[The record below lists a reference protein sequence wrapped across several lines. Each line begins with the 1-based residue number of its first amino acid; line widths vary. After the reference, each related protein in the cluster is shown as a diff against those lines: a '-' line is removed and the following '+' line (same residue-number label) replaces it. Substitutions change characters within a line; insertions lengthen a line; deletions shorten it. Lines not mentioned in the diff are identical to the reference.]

1 MSLPLWKLRKRHQA
15 DVRFFSNWRDQM
27 SSTELTTQFKEA
39 KEQSFLTF
47 DKKKAWSVDVAGGKM
62 TDQKTNFQWLN
73 LLHLPKMAEY
83 ADSRERIQKTLYRC
97 TLTHHRNQPSSN
109 IRDGDDEIA
118 PAYHVH
124 PFKVRLESVGGSLAP
139 QRRLRRVEFSL
150 GADSVADQP
159 ALRRRVEALAIPRIC
174 GKIPHSMSC
183 SLSNK
188 DKDAAQTEV
197 GQQSKPQR
205 PLTIDVLIG
214 VDHYYDFVTGRM
226 KRNATGSIALETL
239 LGWIICG
246 KPHSGPSKE
255 ARVLLTKVEE
265 PTDAALRKF
274 WEIEAM
280 GITPE
285 DNVASEDTRMMERFE
300 KSLSFNGERYQV
312 GLLWREGQPDLPVN
326 VKQAMH
332 RLTTV
337 ERRLAQ
343 SDKDSCDYSST
354 MRRYLVNGW
363 AEPATESGPPRRTW
377 YLPHHA
383 VYKGEGEE
391 RKCRVVFDGSARYG
405 QTSLNSQLEAGP
417 PIQMDLL
424 RALLRFRRF
433 RVGLQADIENMYL
446 QVQIR
451 EEDRDVCRFLWRD
464 ETQEVCKYRLTRV
477 CFSLTCSPFLAVS
490 TVRVHARRHQATAPR
505 AASE

>member
-1 MSLPLWKLRKRHQA
+1 
-15 DVRFFSNWRDQM
+15 
-27 SSTELTTQFKEA
+27 
-39 KEQSFLTF
+39 
-47 DKKKAWSVDVAGGKM
+47 
-62 TDQKTNFQWLN
+62 
-73 LLHLPKMAEY
+73 
-83 ADSRERIQKTLYRC
+83 
-97 TLTHHRNQPSSN
+97 
-109 IRDGDDEIA
+109 
-118 PAYHVH
+118 
-124 PFKVRLESVGGSLAP
+124 
-139 QRRLRRVEFSL
+139 
-150 GADSVADQP
+150 
-159 ALRRRVEALAIPRIC
+159 
-174 GKIPHSMSC
+174 
-183 SLSNK
+183 
-188 DKDAAQTEV
+188 
-197 GQQSKPQR
+197 
-205 PLTIDVLIG
+205 LTIDVLIG

-239 LGWIICG
+239 LGWITCG
-246 KPHSGPSKE
+246 KPHSSPSDE

-265 PTDAALRKF
+265 PTNAVLQKF

-285 DNVASEDTRMMERFE
+285 DDVAPEDTRLMERFE

-312 GLLWREGQPDLPVN
+312 GLLWSEGQPDLPVN
-326 VKQAMH
+326 VKQAMR
-332 RLTTV
+332 RLTMV

-391 RKCRVVFDGSARYG
+391 RKCRVVFDGSACYG
-405 QTSLNSQLEAGP
+405 ETSLNSQLEAGP

-424 RALLRFRRF
+424 RTLLRFRRF

-451 EEDRDVCRFLWRD
+451 EEDRD

-477 CFSLTCSPFLAVS
+477 CFGLTCSPFLAVS

-505 AASE
+505 AAAEVLCNMYVDDLATSCESPAEARTLTTQLEELMASGGFHRISGPARSRLH

>member
-1 MSLPLWKLRKRHQA
+1 GTKQRATRHAGQGKWQTGSPPDCACTRVWTRWDVNAVVNCLLDTGAQVSFIRKDIA
-15 DVRFFSNWRDQM
+15 
-27 SSTELTTQFKEA
+27 EALGLTGFYE
-39 KEQSFLTF
+39 
-47 DKKKAWSVDVAGGKM
+47 
-62 TDQKTNFQWLN
+62 
-73 LLHLPKMAEY
+73 
-83 ADSRERIQKTLYRC
+83 
-97 TLTHHRNQPSSN
+97 
-109 IRDGDDEIA
+109 
-118 PAYHVH
+118 
-124 PFKVRLESVGGSLAP
+124 KVRLETVGGSLAP
-139 QRRLRRVEFSL
+139 QQRLRRVEFSL

-174 GKIPHSMSC
+174 GKIPHSMSY

-188 DKDAAQTEV
+188 DKNAARTEV
-197 GQQSKPQR
+197 GQQSKPQQ

-246 KPHSGPSKE
+246 KPHSSPNAE
-255 ARVLLTKVEE
+255 ATGVLLTKVEE

-285 DNVASEDTRMMERFE
+285 DDVAPEDTRMMERFE
-300 KSLSFNGERYQV
+300 KSLTINGERYQI
-312 GLLWREGQPDLPVN
+312 GLLWSEGQPDLLVN
-326 VKQAMH
+326 VKQAMR
-332 RLTTV
+332 RLTMV

-363 AEPATESGPPRRTW
+363 AEPATESGPTKRTW
-377 YLPHHA
+377 YLPHHT

-391 RKCRVVFDGSARYG
+391 RKCRVVFDGSACYG
-405 QTSLNSQLEAGP
+405 ETSLNSQLEAGP

-424 RALLRFRRF
+424 RTLLRFRRF

-451 EEDRDVCRFLWRD
+451 EEDRD
-464 ETQEVCKYRLTRV
+464 
-477 CFSLTCSPFLAVS
+477 
-490 TVRVHARRHQATAPR
+490 
-505 AASE
+505 